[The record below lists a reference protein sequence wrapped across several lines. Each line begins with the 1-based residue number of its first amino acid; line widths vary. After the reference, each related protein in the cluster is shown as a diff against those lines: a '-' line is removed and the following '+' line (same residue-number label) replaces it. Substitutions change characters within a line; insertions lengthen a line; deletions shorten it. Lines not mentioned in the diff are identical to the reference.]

1 MIDLLIK
8 LIGIALL
15 SNFIAWQFTPLQE
28 LKNKL
33 KLYNLPW
40 YFGKLFY
47 CHLCLGLWIGLVYTQ
62 SIWLG
67 LITSYL
73 SHILKW
79 IYDKIEQT
87 YD

>member
-1 MIDLLIK
+1 MIESLV
-8 LIGIALL
+8 GIALL
-15 SNFIAWQFTPLQE
+15 ANFIAWQFSPIQE
-28 LKNKL
+28 LKNML

-47 CHLCLGLWIGLVYTQ
+47 CHLCLGLWIGLAVTQ
-62 SIWLG
+62 SLWLG
-67 LITSYL
+67 LVTSYL
-73 SHILKW
+73 AHIFKW